1 MKNAEKDQI
10 TNENIF
16 ALTALREQPEA
27 IATDKFS
34 LRISF
39 MFTKKFLN
47 VLEKYN
53 YKMKFE
59 VKTEG

>member
-16 ALTALREQPEA
+16 ALTALRGQPEA
-27 IATDKFS
+27 IATTKFS